1 MLKKLNLE
9 YIIQSIISLIISLSL
24 AKVLM
29 DGSINRFVHP
39 KFNWM
44 LWLSAVIFLLISAIS
59 LLGVKKPRHM
69 VRIHRYVFFVFA
81 FSVIVAAF
89 NGGIGQVY
97 SNENLLSSTTVLD
110 SDSNNLNSNAIKDIS
125 KLKNSGVS
133 KEAGDSFLSD
143 STNSEEK
150 VSNLKKGTTVM
161 IDDQMYL
168 RWYTGIYYDAD
179 KYQGVKFKMLARIFK
194 DDNMKN
200 YVILGRLGMLCC
212 MADLQSS
219 GFIYNETQMNNL
231 KDGEWYYVTGEVIQ
245 NDKISYNHEFLP
257 QMKNVEFERANKPA
271 DEFVYLY

>member
-1 MLKKLNLE
+1 MLKKINLE
-9 YIIQSIISLIISLSL
+9 YIIQSTISLIISLSL
-24 AKVLM
+24 ANVLM
-29 DGSINRFVHP
+29 DGRINRFVHP

-44 LWLSAVIFLLISAIS
+44 LWISVAIFLMISAIS
-59 LLGVKKPRHM
+59 LLGVRKPRHM

-97 SNENLLSSTTVLD
+97 SNENILSQTTSLD
-110 SDSNNLNSNAIKDIS
+110 SDSNAIKDIS
-125 KLKNSGVS
+125 NLRDSDNQDEKKSSNKSS
-133 KEAGDSFLSD
+133 NQKESQ
-143 STNSEEK
+143 
-150 VSNLKKGTTVM
+150 LKKGSTII

-179 KYQGVKFKMLARIFK
+179 QYKGVKFKILARVFK
-194 DDNMKN
+194 DDNMKK

-219 GFIYNETQMNNL
+219 GFIYDGEEMKNL

-245 NDKISYNHEFLP
+245 NDKISHNHEFLP
-257 QMKNVEFERANKPA
+257 QMKNVEFEKANRPA